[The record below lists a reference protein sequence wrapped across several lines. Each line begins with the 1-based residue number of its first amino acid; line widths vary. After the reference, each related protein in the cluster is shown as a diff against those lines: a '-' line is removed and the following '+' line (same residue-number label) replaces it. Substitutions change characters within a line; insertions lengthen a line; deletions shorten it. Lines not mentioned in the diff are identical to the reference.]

1 MNTSKKLLPKQ
12 KLALVTGA
20 GKRIGREIALCLAG
34 EGYDLAIHCNA
45 SRVEADDLQAQL
57 HAAGHKAEV
66 FVADLSNR
74 TAVAALIPQIAAAM
88 GPVSL
93 LVNCASMF
101 EFDEMGQLGADVWQ
115 RHMAI
120 NLEAPVFLTQNF
132 AAQAPEGGSVVNI
145 IDQRVWKLTPQFFSY
160 TLSKAALW
168 TATQTMAQ
176 ALAPR
181 VRINAVGPGPT
192 LPSVRQQQADFDAQ
206 VSMIPLEHA
215 ASPHDIAEAVLYLAR
230 AQSVTGQMIAV
241 DGGQHLAWR
250 TPDVISGAE

>member
-1 MNTSKKLLPKQ
+1 MTPSKNLLPNR

-20 GKRIGREIALCLAG
+20 GKRIGREIALCLARS
-34 EGYDLAIHCNA
+34 GYDLAIHCNA
-45 SRVEADDLQAQL
+45 SRAEADNLRTQLQAD
-57 HAAGHKAEV
+57 GCNAEV
-66 FVADLSNR
+66 FAADLSNR
-74 TAVAALIPQIAAAM
+74 IAVAALIPQIAAAM
-88 GPVSL
+88 GPLSL

-101 EFDEMGQLGADVWQ
+101 EFDEMGQLGPEIWQ

-120 NLEAPVFLTQNF
+120 NLEAPVFLAQSF
-132 AAQAPEGGSVVNI
+132 AAQSPEGGNIVNI

-181 VRINAVGPGPT
+181 VRVNAVGPGPT
-192 LPSVRQQQADFDAQ
+192 LPSVRQQQADFDTQ
-206 VSMIPLEHA
+206 VAMIPLEQA

-230 AQSVTGQMIAV
+230 AHAVTGQMIAV